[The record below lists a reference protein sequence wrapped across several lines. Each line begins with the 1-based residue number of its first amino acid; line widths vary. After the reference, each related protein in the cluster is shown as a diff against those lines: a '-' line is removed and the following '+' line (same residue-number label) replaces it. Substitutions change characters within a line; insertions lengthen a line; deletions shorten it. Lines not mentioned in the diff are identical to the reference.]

1 MVPVYTVIHTVIND
15 GIYARM
21 NPCHQMERIPG
32 NLAPDLMSNEA
43 LLQGPLV
50 QENEW
55 ENAWPSDIPVSI
67 QDNIE
72 VRYLISRHVQ

>member
-1 MVPVYTVIHTVIND
+1 MIPVYTVIHTVIND
-15 GIYARM
+15 NIYARM

-32 NLAPDLMSNEA
+32 NLAPDLTSNEA
-43 LLQGPLV
+43 LFQGSFV

-55 ENAWPSDIPVSI
+55 ENAWPSDLPASI